1 MVSQV
6 YPPPVSTRSASAM
19 GERAG
24 VRPSMQSADRPPP
37 IEAVPIVTST
47 VAELECSVPI
57 DEPHGSIGPRTGISP
72 LARRSAPVP
81 VYDPPVEPT
90 KRSGPDVERL
100 ERPDVSH
107 RFEYRS
113 ADDELRP
120 GPSSTGR
127 RLVQGAVVLALIA
140 AAGALLWVL
149 PESED
154 SLFATGKPTGRVE
167 ATGKPAATSELPS
180 GADRPEV
187 EGSLRLLA
195 ASGRLSRSGLDRA
208 PGVAAGDEQREGL
221 AAAAAAVDEVAVA
234 VSEQPATT
242 ARPEPTIAPE
252 SEWVDSGNGVVVPDL
267 LLRIRFCEST
277 NNYSATNPRSTASGA
292 YQFLDKSWDWYG
304 HAARTGVS
312 RAHLATRAQQDQA
325 ALSTLQAQGT
335 APWAAS
341 RSCWTDENINP
352 RYATASRP
360 PARSTTTA
368 PTTTDTTGTSETTA
382 GGSST
387 TAATATSTT
396 GGTGSTVT
404 PSSETTN
411 PSTTTSS
418 QPASTTAPPTT
429 AASSTQTTG

>member
-1 MVSQV
+1 
-6 YPPPVSTRSASAM
+6 
-19 GERAG
+19 
-24 VRPSMQSADRPPP
+24 MQSADRPPP
-37 IEAVPIVTST
+37 IDAVPIVPST
-47 VAELECSVPI
+47 VAELESSVPI
-57 DEPHGSIGPRTGISP
+57 EELHGTVAPRTGISP
-72 LARRSAPVP
+72 LARHSGPAPSF
-81 VYDPPVEPT
+81 DPPVERT
-90 KRSGPDVERL
+90 ERL
-100 ERPDVSH
+100 EDGARLERSSVSH

-120 GPSSTGR
+120 GASSPGR

-154 SLFATGKPTGRVE
+154 SLFAAGKPTGRVE
-167 ATGKPAATSELPS
+167 ATEKPAATSELAS

-195 ASGRLSRSGLDRA
+195 ASGRLSKNGLDRA
-208 PGVAAGDEQREGL
+208 PSVVAGDERREDY
-221 AAAAAAVDEVAVA
+221 AAAAAVAVDDGAVDEPK
-234 VSEQPATT
+234 QPATT
-242 ARPEPTIAPE
+242 ARPEPTIGPE
-252 SEWVDSGNGVVVPDL
+252 RDWVDSGNGVAVPDL

-277 NNYSATNPRSTASGA
+277 NNYSATNPGSTASGA

-341 RSCWTDENINP
+341 RSCWTNENIDP

-368 PTTTDTTGTSETTA
+368 PTTTTTGTSETT
-382 GGSST
+382 T
-387 TAATATSTT
+387 
-396 GGTGSTVT
+396 
-404 PSSETTN
+404 
-411 PSTTTSS
+411 
-418 QPASTTAPPTT
+418 
-429 AASSTQTTG
+429 